1 MVYTK
6 NPNPNSRIEFTP
18 ATENGFQKMGQ
29 KEQSAMSY
37 YTISDKSVDDAIEQ
51 LYRMTETRTNRV
63 EYYARKEVSLGRIIY
78 RVYMIGRYGDVAL
91 AHGDSEEVIMELK
104 KYMNFLAGVF
114 SWDGHEMEQQELSL
128 CFQNSV
134 Q

>member
-6 NPNPNSRIEFTP
+6 NPNPNSRIEF
-18 ATENGFQKMGQ
+18 AAITENGFGRMSQ
-29 KEQSAMSY
+29 KEQSAMTF
-37 YTISDKSVDDAIEQ
+37 YTVSDKSVDDAIEQ

-63 EYYARKEVSLGRIIY
+63 EYYARKEPSLGRIVY

-91 AHGDSEEVIMELK
+91 AKGDSEEVIMELK

-114 SWDGHEMEQQELSL
+114 SWNGHELEKQEEE
-128 CFQNSV
+128 
-134 Q
+134 

>member
-6 NPNPNSRIEFTP
+6 NPNPNSRIEFTSI
-18 ATENGFQKMGQ
+18 TENGFQKMGQ

-51 LYRMTETRTNRV
+51 LYRMTGTRTNRV
-63 EYYARKEVSLGRIIY
+63 EYYARKEISLGRIIY

-91 AHGDSEEVIMELK
+91 AKGDSDEVIAELK

-114 SWDGHEMEQQELSL
+114 SWTGHEMEHQS
-128 CFQNSV
+128 CD
-134 Q
+134 